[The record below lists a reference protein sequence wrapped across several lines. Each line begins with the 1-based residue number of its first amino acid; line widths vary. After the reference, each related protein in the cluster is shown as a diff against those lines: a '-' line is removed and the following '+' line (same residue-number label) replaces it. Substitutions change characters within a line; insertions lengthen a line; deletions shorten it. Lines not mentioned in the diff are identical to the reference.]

1 MAVSPPTPR
10 PTGQIRPIQR
20 LLCSP
25 DYSTSSDDRGDLVPN
40 PWEGTSS
47 DEETEEFAP
56 ALGTGMRRVLSGAGA
71 EFDAATTELLQSR
84 LDEFDAVRTRGEV
97 ESRSVHLGGPPPR

>member
-1 MAVSPPTPR
+1 MPSSWEAA
-10 PTGQIRPIQR
+10 
-20 LLCSP
+20 
-25 DYSTSSDDRGDLVPN
+25 SSDDQ
-40 PWEGTSS
+40 
-47 DEETEEFAP
+47 TEEFA
-56 ALGTGMRRVLSGAGA
+56 LTIGTGMRHVPSGAGA